1 MDFEKL
7 FETVQ
12 GYLWSFG
19 QMPSLLIILAVI
31 IFVSLRKDIKRQKK
45 WCENKER
52 EIQRK
57 TCPHRRAE
65 KQIIIERIKYVIF

>member
-1 MDFEKL
+1 MDVEKL

-57 TCPHRRAE
+57 RA
-65 KQIIIERIKYVIF
+65 RIAARKNK